1 MLCNFACNSPDCI
14 SDLVIESLIFCGFW
28 AGVDSCTGGIACEIC
43 ESEVFLTSVGLRV
56 GGTVAGRPLCIVT
69 ARQNSPG
76 AAGLSRAR
84 EKNRPASAKHPKLGA
99 FVSAG
104 RILSRTRPH
113 RPRAGR
119 RMSRLRVPQLGS
131 QTMRRPPRQPR
142 LVASERLPSVI
153 SHVIPWRLLQTM
165 NSRRCNCNVCG
176 WSPKVTVGNDVRFLS
191 GLALPPPVGV
201 TRAFCASVCAKVL
214 VALRCAPDRE
224 DSTPSDR
231 VESFRSG

>member
-1 MLCNFACNSPDCI
+1 M
-14 SDLVIESLIFCGFW
+14 
-28 AGVDSCTGGIACEIC
+28 
-43 ESEVFLTSVGLRV
+43 
-56 GGTVAGRPLCIVT
+56 
-69 ARQNSPG
+69 
-76 AAGLSRAR
+76 
-84 EKNRPASAKHPKLGA
+84 
-99 FVSAG
+99 SAG

-176 WSPKVTVGNDVRFLS
+176 ASQKLTKVNYVRLWVKLPEIPAGSSCLAPASRVLALCSRLPGTRARNGLGVDVRNARRS
-191 GLALPPPVGV
+191 ALE
-201 TRAFCASVCAKVL
+201 L
-214 VALRCAPDRE
+214 VEMGCGR
-224 DSTPSDR
+224 
-231 VESFRSG
+231 

>member
-1 MLCNFACNSPDCI
+1 MQFPGLYFRSCNRIIDI
-14 SDLVIESLIFCGFW
+14 LRFW
-28 AGVDSCTGGIACEIC
+28 ACVDSCTGGIACEIC

-84 EKNRPASAKHPKLGA
+84 EKNRPACAKHPKLGA

-104 RILSRTRPH
+104 RILSRTRSH

-119 RMSRLRVPQLGS
+119 RMSRLRMPQLGS
-131 QTMRRPPRQPR
+131 QTMRRPPRQSR
-142 LVASERLPSVI
+142 AGASECLPSVI
-153 SHVIPWRLLQTM
+153 SHVIPWRPLQTL

-176 WSPKVTVGNDVRFLS
+176 RSPKLTAGNYVRLLSGAGSGS
-191 GLALPPPVGV
+191 GLAAARGHRKSL
-201 TRAFCASVCAKVL
+201 A
-214 VALRCAPDRE
+214 
-224 DSTPSDR
+224 
-231 VESFRSG
+231 

>member
-1 MLCNFACNSPDCI
+1 MHRYGETKLARRSWF
-14 SDLVIESLIFCGFW
+14 
-28 AGVDSCTGGIACEIC
+28 IAC
-43 ESEVFLTSVGLRV
+43 
-56 GGTVAGRPLCIVT
+56 
-69 ARQNSPG
+69 
-76 AAGLSRAR
+76 AR
-84 EKNRPASAKHPKLGA
+84 EKSPSERKTPQIRRFCVSRAN
-99 FVSAG
+99 FV
-104 RILSRTRPH
+104 RPH

-176 WSPKVTVGNDVRFLS
+176 WSPKVTVGNDVRFFS

-201 TRAFCASVCAKVL
+201 TSAFCASVCAKVL